1 MLRRTDRNP
10 LAEWWWTVDRLLIG
24 LVIALMFIGLVLS
37 FAASPAIA
45 DRHGLPSFHFAI
57 RQAVFMAPAL
67 AIIILTS
74 LMSSDRIRRIAFIT
88 FGIMLVLTALTLFAG
103 FEAKG
108 AKRWLYIGSMSIQPS
123 EFLKPAFVVLSA
135 WLFAEGV
142 KRPDMPGTLLACG
155 PILPVVGILIL
166 QPDFGQTMLI
176 TIVWGALFFMAGMS
190 WIWIVVFGGLGAGGI
205 VAAYLT
211 VSHVRNRI
219 DGFLNPE
226 ATDTYQTDRA
236 VESFLNGGWF
246 GQGPGEG
253 VIKNILPDSHTDF
266 IFAVAGE
273 EFGVIFCLAIVAVYA
288 ALVVRGLAQAYR
300 EEDLFRRLAVAGL
313 SILIG
318 LQATINMAVNLSLMP
333 AKGMTLP
340 FISYGGS
347 SLISMAFA
355 MGMVLGLTRRRP
367 QAIALRSAPRGALLA
382 EEPAE

>member
-1 MLRRTDRNP
+1 
-10 LAEWWWTVDRLLIG
+10 
-24 LVIALMFIGLVLS
+24 
-37 FAASPAIA
+37 
-45 DRHGLPSFHFAI
+45 
-57 RQAVFMAPAL
+57 
-67 AIIILTS
+67 
-74 LMSSDRIRRIAFIT
+74 
-88 FGIMLVLTALTLFAG
+88 
-103 FEAKG
+103 
-108 AKRWLYIGSMSIQPS
+108 
-123 EFLKPAFVVLSA
+123 
-135 WLFAEGV
+135 
-142 KRPDMPGTLLACG
+142 
-155 PILPVVGILIL
+155 
-166 QPDFGQTMLI
+166 
-176 TIVWGALFFMAGMS
+176 
-190 WIWIVVFGGLGAGGI
+190 
-205 VAAYLT
+205 YLT